1 MRARVPLFETATNN
15 TAAVISLS
23 AEWRIRPYDAL
34 QWVVERRRK
43 PFTGGPERFTP
54 TAYARTRA
62 GLQNACSRLCAL
74 GYHLDTAP
82 LAALP
87 ADYDDYLAER
97 RVKQQVAE

>member
-43 PFTGGPERFTP
+43 PFTG
-54 TAYARTRA
+54 A
-62 GLQNACSRLCAL
+62 
-74 GYHLDTAP
+74 
-82 LAALP
+82 
-87 ADYDDYLAER
+87 
-97 RVKQQVAE
+97 